1 MNPVEIIV
9 KKRDGKKLTKEEI
22 SLLIKS
28 YVDGSLAD
36 YQMSAFAMAVYFRGL
51 TDEETSD
58 LTFEM
63 INSGETIDLSGISGL
78 KIDKHSTGGVGDK
91 TSMILAPLVAS
102 FGIPVPMMSGR
113 GLGHTGGTLDKLES
127 IPGFRINLEV
137 DEFKKIL
144 KEVGFAMMGQTK
156 EICPAD
162 KKLYALRD
170 VTGTVASIPLIC
182 ASIMG
187 KKIAEGIDGLVLDVK
202 TGSGAFIPEK
212 SESLK
217 LAQGLVRIGAIAG
230 KRTMALLTDMSQP
243 LGNCVGNWLEI
254 KECIEILRDGKG
266 AKDLVDLT
274 LALSGAMLLLG
285 GKANSISEGIELCR
299 KKLKSGE
306 PFDLFKKSVVV
317 QGGDLNVIENPD
329 SYPKSKFEFD
339 FIAEKDGFISEF
351 NSYEIGMAAVN
362 LGAGRMKL
370 TDKVEPKAGMIFKK
384 RVGDKVQK
392 GDVIAKVFTELENSI
407 EPAESRLTNSVVIS
421 EKESKKIELIQNL
434 IDSEGIHDWDDF
446 CK

>member
-22 SLLIKS
+22 SFLIKS

-36 YQMSAFAMAVYFRGL
+36 YQMSAFAMAVYFNGL
-51 TDEETSD
+51 TDEETTD

-63 INSGETIDLSGISGL
+63 INSGETIDLSQISGL

-127 IPGFRINLEV
+127 IPGFRVNLEV
-137 DEFKKIL
+137 EEFKKIL
-144 KEVGFAMMGQTK
+144 NEVGFAMMGQTK
-156 EICPAD
+156 NICPAD
-162 KKLYALRD
+162 KKLYSLRD

-212 SESLK
+212 SETIK
-217 LAQGLVRIGAIAG
+217 LAQGLVRIGEFAG
-230 KRTMALLTDMSQP
+230 KKTIALLTDMSQP
-243 LGNCVGNWLEI
+243 LGNYVGNWLEI
-254 KECIEILRDGKG
+254 KECVEILRDGKG
-266 AKDLVDLT
+266 AKDLVNLT

-285 GKANSISEGIELCR
+285 KKANSISEGIELCR
-299 KKLKSGE
+299 NKLETGE
-306 PFDLFKKSVVV
+306 PFEIFKKSVVA
-317 QGGDLNVIENPD
+317 QGGDLKFIENPD
-329 SYPKSKFEFD
+329 FYPKSKFEFD
-339 FIAEKDGFISEF
+339 FVAEKDGFISEF
-351 NSYEIGMAAVN
+351 NNYEIGMTAVN
-362 LGAGRMKL
+362 LGAGRMKV
-370 TDKVEPKAGMIFKK
+370 TDKVEPKAGMIFQK
-384 RVGDKVQK
+384 RVGDKVHK
-392 GDVIAKVFTELENSI
+392 GEVIAKVFTELENSI
-407 EPAESRLTNSVVIS
+407 EPAKLRLANSVVIS
-421 EKESKKIELIQNL
+421 EKQSQKNDLIQNL
-434 IDSEGIHDWDDF
+434 IDSEGIHEWNDF

>member
-22 SLLIKS
+22 SFLIKS

-36 YQMSAFAMAVYFRGL
+36 YQMSAFAMAVYFNGL
-51 TDEETSD
+51 TDEETSI

-63 INSGETIDLSGISGL
+63 INSGETIDLSQISGL

-127 IPGFRINLEV
+127 IPGFRVDLEV
-137 DEFKKIL
+137 NEFKKIL
-144 KEVGFAMMGQTK
+144 SEVGFAMMGQTK
-156 EICPAD
+156 DICPAD
-162 KKLYALRD
+162 KKLYSLRD

-212 SESLK
+212 SETIK
-217 LAQGLVRIGAIAG
+217 LAQGLVRIGELAG
-230 KRTMALLTDMSQP
+230 KKTIALLTDMSQP
-243 LGNCVGNWLEI
+243 LGNYVGNWLEI
-254 KECIEILRDGKG
+254 KECIEILQDGKG

-285 GKANSISEGIELCR
+285 KKTDSISEGIELCR
-299 KKLKSGE
+299 KKLESGE
-306 PFDLFKKSVVV
+306 PFELFKKSVVA
-317 QGGDLNVIENPD
+317 QGGDLSVIEKPD

-339 FIAEKDGFISEF
+339 FVAEKDGFISEF
-351 NSYEIGMAAVN
+351 NNYEIGMTAVN
-362 LGAGRMKL
+362 LGAGRMKV
-370 TDKVEPKAGMIFKK
+370 TDKIEPKAGMIFQK
-384 RVGDKVQK
+384 RVGSKVKK
-392 GDVIAKVFTELENSI
+392 GEGIAKVFTELENSI
-407 EPAESRLTNSVVIS
+407 EPAKLRLANSVVIS
-421 EKESKKIELIQNL
+421 EKQSQKSDLIQNL
-434 IDSEGIHDWDDF
+434 IDSEGIHEWNDF